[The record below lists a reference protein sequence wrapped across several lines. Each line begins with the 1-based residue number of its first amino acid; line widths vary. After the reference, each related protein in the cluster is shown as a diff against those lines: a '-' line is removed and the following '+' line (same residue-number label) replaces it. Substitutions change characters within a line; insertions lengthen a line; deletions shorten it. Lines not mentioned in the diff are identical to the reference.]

1 MRRKSNNQV
10 KIEREEATLKVILQ
24 ELPENPIPWLAV
36 VRIIAP
42 IVARLAVRYALK
54 RAKRGLS
61 EEKVSA
67 IAGSVS
73 ELISTI
79 TGGLGTP
86 KP

>member
-1 MRRKSNNQV
+1 VRRKSNNQV

>member
-1 MRRKSNNQV
+1 MRKKSANQT
-10 KIEREEATLKVILQ
+10 KIEREEETLRVLLT
-24 ELPENPIPWLAV
+24 ELPANPIPWLAV

-73 ELISTI
+73 ALITAI
-79 TGGLGTP
+79 TGGVGTP